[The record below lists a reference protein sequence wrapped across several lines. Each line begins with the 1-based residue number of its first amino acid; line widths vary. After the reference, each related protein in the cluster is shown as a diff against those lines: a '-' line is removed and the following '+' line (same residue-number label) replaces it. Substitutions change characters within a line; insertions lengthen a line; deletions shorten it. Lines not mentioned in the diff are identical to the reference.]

1 MDAEIPTMQKKE
13 TLKINSLKCQKGY
26 VYFLSLLVKELIVKS
41 NLSQKEVMLGFVQYL
56 AEITIIK
63 NLVETKKMP
72 SKEGS

>member
-1 MDAEIPTMQKKE
+1 MGAEILTMQKQE
-13 TLKINSLKCQKGY
+13 RLKINNLKCQKGY